1 MNPLT
6 RRELVKRLRE
16 FGFDVPHSGGKHSF
30 MRKRSLKVRIPNP
43 HKNDVIDI
51 DLLDRIRKQAGVPK
65 KEWEKYD

>member
-1 MNPLT
+1 MKPLT

-16 FGFDVPHSGGKHSF
+16 FGFDGPHSGGKHSF
-30 MRKRSLKVRIPNP
+30 MRKGKLKVRIPNP

-51 DLLDRIRKQAGVPK
+51 DLLDRIRKQAGALK

>member
-1 MNPLT
+1 MKPLT

-16 FGFDVPHSGGKHSF
+16 FGFDGPHSGGKHSF
-30 MRKRSLKVRIPNP
+30 MRKGKLKVRIPNS